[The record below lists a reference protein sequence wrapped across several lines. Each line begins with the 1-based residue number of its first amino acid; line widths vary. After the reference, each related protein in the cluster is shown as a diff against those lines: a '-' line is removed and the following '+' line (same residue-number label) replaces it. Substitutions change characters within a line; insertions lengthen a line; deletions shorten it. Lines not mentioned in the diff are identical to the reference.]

1 MKITVIIFV
10 PDIWLPEMQRVH
22 TAHSRI
28 DKFHT
33 ERQPDRVIEPK
44 NWLQIVVST
53 KVSNVVLWRSCMQLR
68 ITDRVITSD

>member
-44 NWLQIVVST
+44 N
-53 KVSNVVLWRSCMQLR
+53 
-68 ITDRVITSD
+68 